1 MYGRQYGEP
10 RTQSWDLRSERVKL
24 EQSTQGIPQQTIP
37 FNWTKSW
44 ENDLQVLILSD
55 RIQFANKQDIFW
67 GCHVCIWKI
76 TNLTENLNYN
86 NHNFIEQ
93 GNRLNL
99 RPEVCRYQRKFSLTH
114 YTQTSVCIFSKLLS
128 IHILRC
134 WQGEF
139 V

>member
-1 MYGRQYGEP
+1 MIAVYSRN
-10 RTQSWDLRSERVKL
+10 S
-24 EQSTQGIPQQTIP
+24 QQTIP

-76 TNLTENLNYN
+76 TNLTKNLNYN
-86 NHNFIEQ
+86 NHNFVEQ

-99 RPEVCRYQRKFSLTH
+99 RPEVSRYQRKFSLIH
-114 YTQTSVCIFSKLLS
+114 YTLTSVCIFFKLLS
-128 IHILRC
+128 LHNYPKVLTRRICLTIKSWWSFPLFS
-134 WQGEF
+134 WP
-139 V
+139 